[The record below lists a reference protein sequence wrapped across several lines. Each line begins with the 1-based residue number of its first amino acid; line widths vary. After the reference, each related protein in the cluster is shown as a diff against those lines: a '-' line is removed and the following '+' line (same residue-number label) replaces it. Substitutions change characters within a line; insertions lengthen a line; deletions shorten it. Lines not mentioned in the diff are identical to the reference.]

1 MPYGKLSKFF
11 IGKKKTEF
19 DYTKKNFIK
28 TKQKLPTITNP
39 AASSCLFPFFNSFDE
54 LLVS

>member
-1 MPYGKLSKFF
+1 MPYGKLSKLF

-54 LLVS
+54 LSVS